1 MAKIS
6 LCMIV
11 KNEEKNLAN
20 CLASVKDVVDEIV
33 IVDTGSTDRTKEI
46 ARKWTDRVYDFEWI
60 DDFSAA
66 RNESFRYATKDY
78 IFWLD
83 ADDILESTEIEKFK
97 HLKKSLLKEKI
108 DVVYM
113 KYFLPSDQVESH
125 TTRIRMV
132 KRDLSAR
139 WEGIVHE
146 DIRVLGNYRYTLSDV
161 IVTHTKDLNTP
172 SEDRRPSRRNLE
184 IYEQNIARGHKLSI
198 ADMFNYARECSI
210 HKDYPNAIK
219 YFELIR
225 DHPEISLPNNM
236 FIYHKLAT
244 CYVLNNQPEK
254 ELELTLQSLAMDM
267 PYPAFSCRMGEHFI
281 KKGKIEVAIFWY
293 KTAYLQPLSDSYSFS
308 VADATYHTWLPHQ
321 QLAVCYESLGEKD
334 QADFHKRQAEYY
346 KNRLVSNTKKVN
358 ISPQTVD
365 S

>member
-1 MAKIS
+1 MAEIS

-11 KNEEKNLAN
+11 KNEEKNLEN
-20 CLASVKDVVDEIV
+20 CLSSVKDLVDEIV

-60 DDFSAA
+60 NDFSAA
-66 RNESFRYATKDY
+66 RNASFQYATKDY

-83 ADDILESTEIEKFK
+83 ADDVLESKEIEKFK
-97 HLKKSLLKEKI
+97 HLKQTLSAKEI

-113 KYFLPSDQVESH
+113 KYFLPSDKIESH
-125 TTRIRMV
+125 TTRIRMI
-132 KRDLSAR
+132 KRGLSAQ

-146 DIRVLGNYRYTLSDV
+146 DISVHGEHRYVLSDV
-161 IVTHTKDLNTP
+161 IVTHTKDLNTR

-184 IYEQNIARGHKLSI
+184 IYELHIARGHKLSV

-225 DHPEISLPNNM
+225 DHPEISLQNNM

-244 CYVLNNQPEK
+244 CYVLNDQPEK
-254 ELELTLQSLAMDM
+254 ELELTLQSLSLDM

-281 KKGKIEVAIFWY
+281 KTGQLEVAIFWY
-293 KTAYLQPLSDSYSFS
+293 KTAYMQPLSDSYSFS

-321 QLAVCYESLGEKD
+321 QLAFCYEALGEKD
-334 QADFHKRQAEYY
+334 QADFHHRQAEYY
-346 KNRLVSNTKKVN
+346 KNRLVNHTKKAN
-358 ISPQTVD
+358 TPMYSVD
-365 S
+365 R